1 MGVEVWREYHL
12 HTAAQSNKSP
22 RVFLTSGYS
31 CTRFFKENKYRND
44 VFLSG
49 AKPKLMLKLTAF
61 SVGRAVRNTVC
72 MLLPTPQAVIFC
84 CLLTSAAALNLYEQ
98 TGSCAA
104 ALLPAQLFLLLQ
116 SSANWPFFSP
126 PHQTWRGLFLQSC
139 SYLTVCYLRSSVSG
153 ARRPD
158 LYLSRRIRCWEASWS
173 LALSLLPGL
182 YSRLVNWVR
191 GSLFP
196 YGTGR
201 NYCITLLRVMKM
213 GSILFSG
220 QWVMVKSLL
229 MRRSPQ
235 SALMDASITSAI
247 SSE

>member
-61 SVGRAVRNTVC
+61 SVGRAVRKTVC

-104 ALLPAQLFLLLQ
+104 ALLPAQLFFLLQ

-126 PHQTWRGLFLQSC
+126 PP
-139 SYLTVCYLRSSVSG
+139 
-153 ARRPD
+153 PD
-158 LYLSRRIRCWEASWS
+158 LKGLVFAKLLLSD
-173 LALSLLPGL
+173 SLLL
-182 YSRLVNWVR
+182 EEFSIWSQEA
-191 GSLFP
+191 GSLFIP
-196 YGTGR
+196 QDQVLGGQL
-201 NYCITLLRVMKM
+201 IFSPLSAPWTL
-213 GSILFSG
+213 
-220 QWVMVKSLL
+220 
-229 MRRSPQ
+229 
-235 SALMDASITSAI
+235 
-247 SSE
+247 

>member
-72 MLLPTPQAVIFC
+72 MLLHTPQAVIFC

-104 ALLPAQLFLLLQ
+104 ALLPAQLFFLLQ

-126 PHQTWRGLFLQSC
+126 PTRPEGACFCKVAPIWQFVTWGVQCLEPGGRISIYPAG
-139 SYLTVCYLRSSVSG
+139 SG
-153 ARRPD
+153 AGRPVD
-158 LYLSRRIRCWEASWS
+158 L
-173 LALSLLPGL
+173 
-182 YSRLVNWVR
+182 
-191 GSLFP
+191 
-196 YGTGR
+196 
-201 NYCITLLRVMKM
+201 
-213 GSILFSG
+213 
-220 QWVMVKSLL
+220 
-229 MRRSPQ
+229 
-235 SALMDASITSAI
+235 
-247 SSE
+247 